1 MNINI
6 VYNLEEIIIYMLNT
20 NCSIR
25 TASKTFGIDKSKL
38 AREIKKYNGAYKT
51 AIESLL
57 KENKIN
63 SQKNC
68 GNNRWHK
75 NI

>member
-1 MNINI
+1 MNKKLI
-6 VYNLEEIIIYMLNT
+6 YNLEDIIIYMLNT
-20 NCSIR
+20 NSSIR
-25 TASKTFGIDKSKL
+25 TASAMYGIDKSKL
-38 AREIKKYNGAYKT
+38 AREIKQYNGVYKKP
-51 AIESLL
+51 IEDLL
-57 KENKIN
+57 KENKIK